1 MNYVTEHAPVSYKEL
16 TVGERCVRANATCC
30 LAVETHCKPPCL
42 DSAAERATLG
52 VLGTDPFRTVI
63 MGGLVSLMVLF
74 LPGGAGVPKETE
86 MGEKRVAITPA
97 VVKNLLKQGFKEVV
111 IEKGAGD
118 ASEFSVGCTTN
129 L

>member
-1 MNYVTEHAPVSYKEL
+1 ML
-16 TVGERCVRANATCC
+16 
-30 LAVETHCKPPCL
+30 
-42 DSAAERATLG
+42 
-52 VLGTDPFRTVI
+52 
-63 MGGLVSLMVLF
+63 MGLV

-118 ASEFSVGCTTN
+118 ASEFSVGCTTY
-129 L
+129 LRCSLRCTP